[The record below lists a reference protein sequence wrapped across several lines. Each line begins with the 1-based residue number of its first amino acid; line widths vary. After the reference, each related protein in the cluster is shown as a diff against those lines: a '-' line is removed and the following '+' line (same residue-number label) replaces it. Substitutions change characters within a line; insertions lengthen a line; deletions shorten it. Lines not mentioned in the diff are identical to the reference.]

1 MRAFASATFF
11 VAAFEA
17 HVQSEEKPALVEA
30 AAVAV
35 LGHSPDEFASP
46 SPGRLILNRDHSVQ
60 IIVRDADPK
69 ECIVD
74 VFGRSLPGT
83 ELRSNERIAF
93 AELMQITT
101 ESYVEHDTRYVDHDT
116 RSERHSITLIGNRI
130 RCILKGTPED
140 PMPGACQ
147 NEIKLFP
154 NDTGDLE
161 RRKRTLA
168 QIAGDICTPRPHS
181 FPL

>member
-1 MRAFASATFF
+1 
-11 VAAFEA
+11 
-17 HVQSEEKPALVEA
+17 VEA

-46 SPGRLILNRDHSVQ
+46 SPGRLILNQDRSVQ

-69 ECIVD
+69 KCIVD
-74 VFGRSLPGT
+74 VFGRVLHGT
-83 ELRSNERIAF
+83 ELRSNERISF
-93 AELMQITT
+93 AELMQITI
-101 ESYVEHDTRYVDHDT
+101 ESYVDHNT
-116 RSERHSITLIGNRI
+116 RSERHSITLIGDWI

-147 NEIKLFP
+147 NQIKLFS
-154 NDTGDLE
+154 NDTDDFE

-168 QIAGDICTPRPHS
+168 QIAGGICTPRPHS